1 MSANAVKKRVS
12 KLEDMGVIVRYVV
25 ELTPAMIDAEILL
38 AVVSTDGTQDE
49 EEFANQIGSNPL
61 VFDVDPLTGATYLV
75 FADYTSPVE
84 LSELGRFLRGL
95 QGVLSVELHTLL
107 RFQEHKKDDFTGLQL
122 RVLEVLMEDAKMPL
136 VSIAEKTGLTTRRV
150 RRTIQELLDSN
161 NVRFT
166 LKWNPEASKGIP
178 FIVRIDFDE
187 SKIQPTDCE
196 RWLRE
201 KFPIPLWEV
210 MISSSDPIIFA
221 YFVAEDQT
229 HLERLTREVRQVA
242 FVKSVFAF
250 VNKPTRVFPGLRN
263 DRLTEM
269 LLQKRGK

>member
-12 KLEDMGVIVRYVV
+12 KLEELGVIVRYVV

-38 AVVSTDGTQDE
+38 AMVSTDGTQDE
-49 EEFANQIGSNPL
+49 EEFANLIGGNL
-61 VFDVDPLTGATYLV
+61 HVFDVGPLTGASYLV

-84 LSELGRFLRGL
+84 LSDLGRFLRGL
-95 QGVLSVELHTLL
+95 RGVLRVELHTLL
-107 RFQEHKKDDFTGLQL
+107 RFQEPKKDEFTGLQL
-122 RVLEVLMEDAKMPL
+122 RVLSALMEDARMQL
-136 VSIAEKTGLTTRRV
+136 VSIADKTGLTTRRV
-150 RRTIQELLDSN
+150 RRTVQELLDSN

-178 FIVRIDFDE
+178 FIARIDFDE
-187 SKIQPTDCE
+187 SKIQSTDCE

-201 KFPIPLWEV
+201 RFPIPLWEV
-210 MISSSDPIIFA
+210 MISSSEPTIFV

-242 FVKSVFAF
+242 FVKSVVTF

-263 DRLTEM
+263 HRLTEM
-269 LLQKRGK
+269 LLQKREQ